1 MDSTEGRANASL
13 PRRLGRRFRESVVG
27 GPGERGSD
35 LELMNRSL
43 GFAAMGFLTLV
54 PLMIVLAAADPAQA
68 AGFAHWLSRA
78 LSASTAAQSEIQQM
92 FAPPRRVLRATT
104 SFSLAALALFGV
116 TFAAAVQTGYEKAWQ
131 LEPARGGTSYAA
143 VLARHVLWLC
153 LVVAYVLLFTNTPL
167 RKENVITTP
176 LGTAGA
182 VLATLMLLWA
192 SQKVLLGSRVGWR
205 ALLPGALATTV
216 GLVGLRLFSRLVFSP
231 LIVTSAVAYGTVGT
245 MLVVQSWF
253 VGVGFV
259 LYGGALTGRI
269 LHEEARPR
277 PRRRHG

>member
-1 MDSTEGRANASL
+1 M
-13 PRRLGRRFRESVVG
+13 G
-27 GPGERGSD
+27 GPGERGGGD

-68 AGFAHWLSRA
+68 SGFAHWLSRA
-78 LSASTAAQSEIQQM
+78 LSASTAAQPEIQQM
-92 FAPPRRVLRATT
+92 FAPPRHVLRATT

-116 TFAAAVQTGYEKAWQ
+116 TFGAAVQTGYEKAWG
-131 LEPARGGTSYAA
+131 LEPARGGSLYAGA
-143 VLARHVLWLC
+143 LARHVVWLC
-153 LVVAYVLLFTNTPL
+153 LVVGYVLVFTNTPL
-167 RKENVITTP
+167 RRQNVITTP
-176 LGTAGA
+176 QGTAGA
-182 VLATLMLLWA
+182 VLVTVMLLWA
-192 SQKVLLGSRVGWR
+192 SQKVLLGRRVGWR

-216 GLVGLRLFSRLVFSP
+216 GLLGLRLFSRLVFSP
-231 LIVTSAVAYGTVGT
+231 LIVTSAVAYGPVGT

-259 LYGGALTGRI
+259 IYGGALVGRI
-269 LHEEARPR
+269 LHEEVRPG